1 MKAHPVHVGAWAA
14 KPECMD
20 NNITNLD
27 NKLSFSLLTLLTV
40 AAAAIM
46 AKLRSKVEAHFPE
59 GYEDEGGF
67 HFGQE

>member
-1 MKAHPVHVGAWAA
+1 
-14 KPECMD
+14 MD
-20 NNITNLD
+20 NSITNID
-27 NKLSFSLLTLLTV
+27 NKVSFSLLTLLTV